1 MSISRWPRGGSHFS
15 LVSLV
20 VPIAAF
26 CAVAVVRCSSRPSD
40 EWSSQSGSTARTF
53 PEQVDVGQALFAKHC
68 ADCHGKAGEG
78 GKAPRLVGLK
88 DGALPVEPPA
98 DRKFRKTR
106 FVNVADVADFVIH
119 SMPPKKV
126 GILSDDEYWAL
137 IAFDLHANGVDLP
150 QRLTP
155 EVATRTT
162 IPR

>member
-1 MSISRWPRGGSHFS
+1 MSISRLPSAGS
-15 LVSLV
+15 LAWLAVPV
-20 VPIAAF
+20 VVLSAAAF
-26 CAVAVVRCSSRPSD
+26 VRCSSRPSD
-40 EWSSQSGSTARTF
+40 EWSAQSGTTARTF

-68 ADCHGKAGEG
+68 ADCHGKDGEG
-78 GKAPRLVGLK
+78 AKAPRLVGLK
-88 DGALPVEPPA
+88 DGALPVDPPA

-137 IAFDLHANGVDLP
+137 LAFDLHANGIDLP

>member
-1 MSISRWPRGGSHFS
+1 MSNSRLPSAGS
-15 LVSLV
+15 LAWLAVPV
-20 VPIAAF
+20 VVLCAAAF
-26 CAVAVVRCSSRPSD
+26 VRCSSRPSD
-40 EWSSQSGSTARTF
+40 EWSAQSGTTARTF

-68 ADCHGKAGEG
+68 ADCHGKDGEG
-78 GKAPRLVGLK
+78 AKAPRLVGLK
-88 DGALPVEPPA
+88 DGALPVDPPA

-119 SMPPKKV
+119 SMPPKRV

-137 IAFDLHANGVDLP
+137 LAFDLHANGIDLP